1 MATKKYFPNLPAHI
15 FECASEYIPFVSKKV
30 IANTQTQTKK
40 QKNYRKHTDRNKKAK
55 ETNEEKRHT
64 KETKEEK
71 EKENAVA
78 VNSI

>member
-40 QKNYRKHTDRNKKAK
+40 QNKLTKKRGLQKKPKKKRRKKMLLL
-55 ETNEEKRHT
+55 
-64 KETKEEK
+64 
-71 EKENAVA
+71 
-78 VNSI
+78 